1 MDSTDDVPSYSFSLE
16 QHLYF
21 ALESLTKAYRGLEE
35 EEEKEEEEKEEE
47 EERNEIKEQVKQLVY
62 YTRRI
67 LIGENPF
74 I

>member
-1 MDSTDDVPSYSFSLE
+1 MDSTDNIPSYSFSPE

-47 EERNEIKEQVKQLVY
+47 RNKIKEQVKQLVY